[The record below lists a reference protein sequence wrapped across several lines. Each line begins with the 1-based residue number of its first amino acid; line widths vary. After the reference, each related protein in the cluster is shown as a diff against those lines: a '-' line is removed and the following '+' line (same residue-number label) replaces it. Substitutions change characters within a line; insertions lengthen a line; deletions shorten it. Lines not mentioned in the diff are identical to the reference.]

1 MAAAVKGR
9 GVTPLYYARCRRCRA
24 LWGPFKSLAR
34 VQAQPS
40 CCKRCR

>member
-9 GVTPLYYARCRRCRA
+9 GVSPLYYARCSRCRA
-24 LWGPFKSLAR
+24 LWGPFKTLAR

-40 CCKRCR
+40 RCKRCR